1 MSKYIEQEAFLEHM
15 KQTDRYFSVKF
26 DIEEFPAADVEL
38 VRHGMWLSLGYQ
50 GHPKD
55 GIKAYKCSICGRE
68 IHFENDVGVQ
78 EYAPYCHFGAKMD
91 GEQKR
96 CG

>member
-38 VRHGMWLSLGYQ
+38 VRHGMWLSLG
-50 GHPKD
+50 
-55 GIKAYKCSICGRE
+55 
-68 IHFENDVGVQ
+68 
-78 EYAPYCHFGAKMD
+78 
-91 GEQKR
+91 
-96 CG
+96 